1 MFINRLFSSL
11 LFVAV
16 LMLVSCLARAEST
29 AETVTPALN
38 EGDFSVLLNDYA
50 FTPGDAWNNQS
61 FIRAGKALSSVVAG
75 EVVINEQRYN
85 YYQHTY
91 EGFQL
96 FSATA
101 VGNASHA
108 ILAEIL
114 LDGDSVPTARNII
127 VGDSVEQVQKAY
139 GPGKEDNSDNQQWLI
154 YKMGEKQ
161 LMFEIDQQKVSH
173 IMLNTTMSAEQHEVS
188 ADQAI
193 ALATNAIHT
202 YHLTAL
208 DDQCLRYD
216 LDDTSE
222 KAFYI
227 ITVREDNHNHDVSCG
242 GDPDISPRLFDI
254 KVARD
259 NTQILTNA
267 DNADGDYRSL
277 VPPATNNQ

>member
-1 MFINRLFSSL
+1 MFINRLFGSVF
-11 LFVAV
+11 FVPV
-16 LMLVSCLARAEST
+16 VMFVSCMARAESST
-29 AETVTPALN
+29 GISVAALN

-227 ITVREDNHNHDVSCG
+227 ITVREDNHDVSCG

>member
-85 YYQHTY
+85 YFQHTY

-114 LDGDSVPTARNII
+114 LDGASVPTARNII

-139 GPGKEDNSDNQQWLI
+139 GPGKEDNSDNQHWLI

-227 ITVREDNHNHDVSCG
+227 ITVREDNYDVSCG

>member
-114 LDGDSVPTARNII
+114 LDGASVPTARNII

-139 GPGKEDNSDNQQWLI
+139 GPGKEDNSDNQHWLI
-154 YKMGEKQ
+154 YKMGDKQ

-222 KAFYI
+222 NAFYI
-227 ITVREDNHNHDVSCG
+227 ITVREDNHDVSCG

>member
-1 MFINRLFSSL
+1 MTINRFFGSVF
-11 LFVAV
+11 FVPV
-16 LMLVSCLARAEST
+16 VMFVSCMARAESST
-29 AETVTPALN
+29 GISVAALN

-91 EGFQL
+91 EGFEL
-96 FSATA
+96 FTATA

-114 LDGDSVPTARNII
+114 LDGTSVPTARNII
-127 VGDSVEQVQKAY
+127 VGDSVEQVEKAY
-139 GPGKEDNSDNQQWLI
+139 GPGKEDNSDNQHWLI

-173 IMLNTTMSAEQHEVS
+173 IMLNTTMSAEQHEIS

-227 ITVREDNHNHDVSCG
+227 ITVREDNHDVSCG

-259 NTQILTNA
+259 NAQLLTNA

>member
-1 MFINRLFSSL
+1 MSVNRFPGRAFSALIL
-11 LFVAV
+11 LLLTCIAN
-16 LMLVSCLARAEST
+16 AESST
-29 AETVTPALN
+29 ETLTPALN
-38 EGDFSVLLNDYA
+38 PGDFSILLNDFA
-50 FTPGDAWNNQS
+50 FTPGDAWSNQS
-61 FIRAGKALSSVVAG
+61 FIRAGKALSSVVVG
-75 EVVINEQRYN
+75 ETVIDKQRFN
-85 YYQHTY
+85 YFHHSY
-91 EGFQL
+91 EGFDL
-96 FSATA
+96 YSATA
-101 VGNASHA
+101 IGNASHT
-108 ILAEIL
+108 ILAKISL
-114 LDGDSVPTARNII
+114 NSAGVPTARNIA
-127 VGDSVEQVQKAY
+127 VGDSVEQVRASY
-139 GPGKEDNSDNQQWLI
+139 GPGKEDNSDNQHWLI

-193 ALATNAIHT
+193 AVATNAIHT

-227 ITVREDNHNHDVSCG
+227 ITVREDNHDVSCG

>member
-1 MFINRLFSSL
+1 
-11 LFVAV
+11 
-16 LMLVSCLARAEST
+16 MLVSCLARAEST

-114 LDGDSVPTARNII
+114 LDGASVPTARNII

-139 GPGKEDNSDNQQWLI
+139 GPGKEDNSDNQHWLI
-154 YKMGEKQ
+154 YQMGDKQ

-227 ITVREDNHNHDVSCG
+227 ITVREDNHDVSCG

-259 NTQILTNA
+259 NKQILTNA

>member
-1 MFINRLFSSL
+1 MTINRFFGSVF
-11 LFVAV
+11 FVPV
-16 LMLVSCLARAEST
+16 FMFVSCMARAESST
-29 AETVTPALN
+29 GTSVAALN

-50 FTPGDAWNNQS
+50 FTPGDAWSNQS

-85 YYQHTY
+85 YYQHSY
-91 EGFQL
+91 DGFEL

-101 VGNASHA
+101 VGNDSHA

-114 LDGDSVPTARNII
+114 LDGASVPTARNII
-127 VGDSVEQVQKAY
+127 VGDSMEQVQKAY
-139 GPGKEDNSDNQQWLI
+139 GPGKEDNSDNQHWLI

-188 ADQAI
+188 ADQVI

-227 ITVREDNHNHDVSCG
+227 ITVREDNHDVSCG

-277 VPPATNNQ
+277 VPPATNNH

>member
-1 MFINRLFSSL
+1 MFINRLFGSVF
-11 LFVAV
+11 FVPV
-16 LMLVSCLARAEST
+16 VMFVSCMARAESST
-29 AETVTPALN
+29 GISVAALN

-114 LDGDSVPTARNII
+114 LDGASVPTARNII

-139 GPGKEDNSDNQQWLI
+139 GPGKEDNSDNQHWLI

-227 ITVREDNHNHDVSCG
+227 ITVREDNHDVSCG

-259 NTQILTNA
+259 NTQLLTNA